1 MTGLVRTDV
10 IVLPGDL
17 IIPEDLIIRVATE
30 VADQD
35 RDRRGN
41 TAVREVEDPDPAKTL
56 SLRARSPDPV
66 HPRRKVCLL
75 IYQIHFIPFSVR
87 KPFKWSK
94 LWV

>member
-1 MTGLVRTDV
+1 M

-17 IIPEDLIIRVATE
+17 IIPVDLITRAAAE

-41 TAVREVEDPDPAKTL
+41 TVDRVEDPDPAKTL

-66 HPRRKVCLL
+66 LPRRKVCLL
-75 IYQIHFIPFSVR
+75 IYQIHFIPFLIR